1 MSDTDK
7 IAPAFV
13 KACAA
18 LQAATKNS
26 RNAHLGNSYAD
37 LESVQTAARDALAP
51 NGLAWFQEVV
61 REDSLSGTGSAT
73 TVTARIGV
81 HTRII
86 HTSGQML
93 DCGKCL
99 ITVPA
104 NSRNLA
110 HAEGAALSYARRYGL
125 AAAVGIHQADPD
137 ASVADVPKAPPK
149 KAQGYPPPKKAA
161 PKKAAPKAEKPTK
174 AVTDELEK
182 IKVTEAQVDAWLASK
197 GKGDTWATLTPAR
210 RKKALEWL
218 KDNAAEVR
226 GEK

>member
-1 MSDTDK
+1 MGDDYTK

-61 REDSLSGTGSAT
+61 REDN
-73 TVTARIGV
+73 RIGV

-86 HTSGQML
+86 HTSGQIL
-93 DCGKCL
+93 DSGRCL
-99 ITVPA
+99 ITVPG

-137 ASVADVPKAPPK
+137 ASPVDTPAPKRAPAKPKPKPKAPPK
-149 KAQGYPPPKKAA
+149 AA
-161 PKKAAPKAEKPTK
+161 KPDP
-174 AVTDELEK
+174 ALEALGLT
-182 IKVTEAQVDAWLASK
+182 VEQVDRWLSTKGDAWANLTPTRKKNALKWLA
-197 GKGDTWATLTPAR
+197 
-210 RKKALEWL
+210 
-218 KDNAAEVR
+218 DNADEVR
-226 GEK
+226 GK

>member
-1 MSDTDK
+1 MGDDYSK

-61 REDSLSGTGSAT
+61 REEN
-73 TVTARIGV
+73 RIGV

-86 HTSGQML
+86 HTSGQIL
-93 DCGKCL
+93 DCGRCL
-99 ITVPA
+99 ITVPG

-137 ASVADVPKAPPK
+137 ASPVDTPAPKRAPAKPKPKAPPK
-149 KAQGYPPPKKAA
+149 AA
-161 PKKAAPKAEKPTK
+161 KP
-174 AVTDELEK
+174 DPDLEALGLT
-182 IKVTEAQVDAWLASK
+182 VEQVDRWLSTKGDAWANLTPTRKKNALKWLA
-197 GKGDTWATLTPAR
+197 
-210 RKKALEWL
+210 
-218 KDNAAEVR
+218 DNADEVR
-226 GEK
+226 GK

>member
-1 MSDTDK
+1 MGDDYSK

-26 RNAHLGNSYAD
+26 RNAHRGNSYAD

-61 REDSLSGTGSAT
+61 REDR
-73 TVTARIGV
+73 RIGV

-86 HTSGQML
+86 HTAGQIL
-93 DCGKCL
+93 DCGRCL
-99 ITVPA
+99 ITVPG

-110 HAEGAALSYARRYGL
+110 HAESAALSYARRYGL

-137 ASVADVPKAPPK
+137 ASPVDTPAPKRAPAKPKPKPKAPPK
-149 KAQGYPPPKKAA
+149 AA
-161 PKKAAPKAEKPTK
+161 KP
-174 AVTDELEK
+174 DPDLEALGLT
-182 IKVTEAQVDAWLASK
+182 VEQVDRWLSTKGAAWAN
-197 GKGDTWATLTPAR
+197 LTPT
-210 RKKALEWL
+210 RKKNALKWVA
-218 KDNAAEVR
+218 DNADEVR
-226 GEK
+226 GK

>member
-1 MSDTDK
+1 MGDDYSK

-61 REDSLSGTGSAT
+61 REDN
-73 TVTARIGV
+73 RIGV

-86 HTSGQML
+86 PTSGQIL
-93 DCGKCL
+93 DCGRCL
-99 ITVPA
+99 ITVPPH
-104 NSRNLA
+104 SKNLA
-110 HAEGAALSYARRYGL
+110 HSEGAALSYARRYSL

-137 ASVADVPKAPPK
+137 ASPVDTPAPKRAPAKPKPKPKAPPK
-149 KAQGYPPPKKAA
+149 AA
-161 PKKAAPKAEKPTK
+161 KP
-174 AVTDELEK
+174 DPDLEALGLT
-182 IKVTEAQVDAWLASK
+182 VEQVDRWLSTKGDAWANLTPTRKKNALKWLA
-197 GKGDTWATLTPAR
+197 
-210 RKKALEWL
+210 
-218 KDNAAEVR
+218 DNADEVR
-226 GEK
+226 GK

>member
-1 MSDTDK
+1 MGDDYTK

-61 REDSLSGTGSAT
+61 REES
-73 TVTARIGV
+73 RIGV

-86 HTSGQML
+86 HTSGQIL
-93 DCGKCL
+93 DCGRCL
-99 ITVPA
+99 ITVPG

-137 ASVADVPKAPPK
+137 ASPVDTPAPKRAPAKPKPKPKAPPK
-149 KAQGYPPPKKAA
+149 AA
-161 PKKAAPKAEKPTK
+161 KP
-174 AVTDELEK
+174 DPDLEALGLT
-182 IKVTEAQVDAWLASK
+182 VEQVDRWLSTKGDAWANLTPTRKKNALKWLA
-197 GKGDTWATLTPAR
+197 
-210 RKKALEWL
+210 
-218 KDNAAEVR
+218 DNADEVR
-226 GEK
+226 GK

>member
-1 MSDTDK
+1 MGDDYSK

-61 REDSLSGTGSAT
+61 REDN
-73 TVTARIGV
+73 RIGV

-86 HTSGQML
+86 HTSGQIL
-93 DCGKCL
+93 DCGRCL
-99 ITVPA
+99 ITVPG

-137 ASVADVPKAPPK
+137 ASPVDTPAPKRAPAKPKPKPKAPPK
-149 KAQGYPPPKKAA
+149 AAQPDP
-161 PKKAAPKAEKPTK
+161 
-174 AVTDELEK
+174 DLEALGLT
-182 IKVTEAQVDAWLASK
+182 VEQVDRWWSTKGDAWANLTPTRKKNALKWLA
-197 GKGDTWATLTPAR
+197 
-210 RKKALEWL
+210 
-218 KDNAAEVR
+218 DNADEVR
-226 GEK
+226 GK

>member
-1 MSDTDK
+1 MGDDYTK

-61 REDSLSGTGSAT
+61 REES
-73 TVTARIGV
+73 RIGV

-86 HTSGQML
+86 HTSGQIL
-93 DCGKCL
+93 DCGRCL
-99 ITVPA
+99 ITVPG

-137 ASVADVPKAPPK
+137 ASPVDTPAPKRAPAKPKPKPKAPPK
-149 KAQGYPPPKKAA
+149 TA
-161 PKKAAPKAEKPTK
+161 KP
-174 AVTDELEK
+174 DPDLEALGLT
-182 IKVTEAQVDAWLASK
+182 VEQVDRWLSTKGDAWANLTPTRKKNALKWLA
-197 GKGDTWATLTPAR
+197 
-210 RKKALEWL
+210 
-218 KDNAAEVR
+218 DNADEVR
-226 GEK
+226 GK

>member
-1 MSDTDK
+1 MGDDYSK

-61 REDSLSGTGSAT
+61 REDS
-73 TVTARIGV
+73 RIGV

-86 HTSGQML
+86 HTSGQIL
-93 DCGKCL
+93 DCGRCL
-99 ITVPA
+99 ITVPG

-137 ASVADVPKAPPK
+137 ASPVDTP
-149 KAQGYPPPKKAA
+149 A
-161 PKKAAPKAEKPTK
+161 PKRAPAKPRRPAGPQEVAKEDPNTDAQALGALGLTVAE
-174 AVTDELEK
+174 
-182 IKVTEAQVDAWLASK
+182 VDRWLDK
-197 GKGDTWATLTPAR
+197 RKKGDTWEGLTPAR
-210 RKKALEWL
+210 KKNAIKWL
-218 KDNAAEVR
+218 SENADEVR
-226 GEK
+226 GK

>member
-1 MSDTDK
+1 MGDDYSK

-61 REDSLSGTGSAT
+61 REES
-73 TVTARIGV
+73 RIGV

-86 HTSGQML
+86 HTSGQIL
-93 DCGKCL
+93 DCGRCL
-99 ITVPA
+99 ITVPG

-137 ASVADVPKAPPK
+137 ASPVDTPAPKRAPAKPKPKPKAPPK
-149 KAQGYPPPKKAA
+149 TA
-161 PKKAAPKAEKPTK
+161 KP
-174 AVTDELEK
+174 DPDLEALGLT
-182 IKVTEAQVDAWLASK
+182 VEQVDRWLSTKGDAWANLTPTRKKNALKWLA
-197 GKGDTWATLTPAR
+197 
-210 RKKALEWL
+210 
-218 KDNAAEVR
+218 DNADEVR
-226 GEK
+226 GK

>member
-1 MSDTDK
+1 MDRDYTK

-61 REDSLSGTGSAT
+61 REES
-73 TVTARIGV
+73 RIGV

-86 HTSGQML
+86 HTSGQIL
-93 DCGKCL
+93 DCGRCL
-99 ITVPA
+99 ITVPG

-137 ASVADVPKAPPK
+137 ASPVDTPAPKRAPAKPKPKPKPKAAKCDP
-149 KAQGYPPPKKAA
+149 
-161 PKKAAPKAEKPTK
+161 
-174 AVTDELEK
+174 DLESLGLT
-182 IKVTEAQVDAWLASK
+182 VEQVDRWLSTKGDAWANLTPTRKKNALKWLA
-197 GKGDTWATLTPAR
+197 
-210 RKKALEWL
+210 
-218 KDNAAEVR
+218 DNADKVR
-226 GEK
+226 GK

>member
-1 MSDTDK
+1 MGADYSK

-61 REDSLSGTGSAT
+61 REDN
-73 TVTARIGV
+73 RIGV

-86 HTSGQML
+86 HTSGQIL
-93 DCGKCL
+93 DCGRCL
-99 ITVPA
+99 ITVPG

-137 ASVADVPKAPPK
+137 ASPEERPAPKRAPAKPNPTPKAPPK
-149 KAQGYPPPKKAA
+149 AA
-161 PKKAAPKAEKPTK
+161 KP
-174 AVTDELEK
+174 DPDLEALGLT
-182 IKVTEAQVDAWLASK
+182 VEQVDRWLSTKGDAWANLTPTRKKNALKWLA
-197 GKGDTWATLTPAR
+197 
-210 RKKALEWL
+210 
-218 KDNAAEVR
+218 DNADEVR
-226 GEK
+226 GK

>member
-1 MSDTDK
+1 MGDDYSK

-26 RNAHLGNSYAD
+26 RNAHLGNSYAA

-61 REDSLSGTGSAT
+61 REES
-73 TVTARIGV
+73 RIGV

-86 HTSGQML
+86 HTSGQIL
-93 DCGKCL
+93 DCGRCL
-99 ITVPA
+99 ITVPG

-137 ASVADVPKAPPK
+137 ASPVDTPAPKRAPAKPKPKPKAPPK
-149 KAQGYPPPKKAA
+149 AA
-161 PKKAAPKAEKPTK
+161 KP
-174 AVTDELEK
+174 DPDLEALGLT
-182 IKVTEAQVDAWLASK
+182 VEQVDRWLSTKGDAWANLTPTRKKNALKWLA
-197 GKGDTWATLTPAR
+197 
-210 RKKALEWL
+210 
-218 KDNAAEVR
+218 DNADEVR
-226 GEK
+226 GK

>member
-1 MSDTDK
+1 MDRDYSK

-61 REDSLSGTGSAT
+61 REDN
-73 TVTARIGV
+73 RIGV

-86 HTSGQML
+86 HTSGQIL
-93 DCGKCL
+93 DCGRCL
-99 ITVPA
+99 ITVPG

-137 ASVADVPKAPPK
+137 ASPVDTPAPKRAPAKPKPKPKASL
-149 KAQGYPPPKKAA
+149 KAA
-161 PKKAAPKAEKPTK
+161 KP
-174 AVTDELEK
+174 DPDLEALGLT
-182 IKVTEAQVDAWLASK
+182 VEQVDRWLSTKGDAWANLTPTRKKNALKWLA
-197 GKGDTWATLTPAR
+197 
-210 RKKALEWL
+210 
-218 KDNAAEVR
+218 DNADEVR
-226 GEK
+226 GDG

>member
-1 MSDTDK
+1 MGDDYSK

-61 REDSLSGTGSAT
+61 REDS
-73 TVTARIGV
+73 RIGV

-86 HTSGQML
+86 HTSGQIL
-93 DCGKCL
+93 DCGRCL
-99 ITVPA
+99 ITVPG

-137 ASVADVPKAPPK
+137 ASPVDTPAPKRAPAKPKPKPKAPPK
-149 KAQGYPPPKKAA
+149 TA
-161 PKKAAPKAEKPTK
+161 KP
-174 AVTDELEK
+174 DPDLEALGLT
-182 IKVTEAQVDAWLASK
+182 VEQVDRWLSTKGDAWANLTPTRKKNALKWLA
-197 GKGDTWATLTPAR
+197 
-210 RKKALEWL
+210 
-218 KDNAAEVR
+218 DNADEVR
-226 GEK
+226 GK

>member
-1 MSDTDK
+1 MGADYSK

-61 REDSLSGTGSAT
+61 REDN
-73 TVTARIGV
+73 RIGV

-86 HTSGQML
+86 HTSGQIL
-93 DCGKCL
+93 DCGRCL
-99 ITVPA
+99 ITVPG

-137 ASVADVPKAPPK
+137 ASPEERPAPKRAPAKPKPKPKAPPK
-149 KAQGYPPPKKAA
+149 AA
-161 PKKAAPKAEKPTK
+161 KP
-174 AVTDELEK
+174 DPDLEALGLT
-182 IKVTEAQVDAWLASK
+182 VEQVDRWLSTKGDAWANLTPTRKKNALKWLA
-197 GKGDTWATLTPAR
+197 
-210 RKKALEWL
+210 
-218 KDNAAEVR
+218 DNAEEVR
-226 GEK
+226 GK

>member
-1 MSDTDK
+1 MGDDYSK

-61 REDSLSGTGSAT
+61 REES
-73 TVTARIGV
+73 RIGV

-86 HTSGQML
+86 HTSGQIL
-93 DCGKCL
+93 DCGRCL
-99 ITVPA
+99 ITVPG

-137 ASVADVPKAPPK
+137 ASPVDTPAPKRAPAKPKPKPKAPPK
-149 KAQGYPPPKKAA
+149 AA
-161 PKKAAPKAEKPTK
+161 KP
-174 AVTDELEK
+174 DPELESLGLSVEQGERWLSTK
-182 IKVTEAQVDAWLASK
+182 GDAWAN
-197 GKGDTWATLTPAR
+197 LTPT
-210 RKKALEWL
+210 RKKNALKWL
-218 KDNAAEVR
+218 ADNADEVR
-226 GEK
+226 GK

>member
-1 MSDTDK
+1 MGDDYTK

-61 REDSLSGTGSAT
+61 REDS
-73 TVTARIGV
+73 RIGV

-86 HTSGQML
+86 HTSGQIL
-93 DCGKCL
+93 DCGRCL
-99 ITVPA
+99 ITVPG

-110 HAEGAALSYARRYGL
+110 PADGAALSYARRDGL

-137 ASVADVPKAPPK
+137 ASPVDTPAPKRAPAKPKPKPKAPPK
-149 KAQGYPPPKKAA
+149 TA
-161 PKKAAPKAEKPTK
+161 KP
-174 AVTDELEK
+174 DPDLEALGLT
-182 IKVTEAQVDAWLASK
+182 VEQVDRWLSTKGDAWANLAPTRKKNALKWLA
-197 GKGDTWATLTPAR
+197 
-210 RKKALEWL
+210 
-218 KDNAAEVR
+218 DNAAEVR
-226 GEK
+226 GDG

>member
-1 MSDTDK
+1 MGDDYSK

-61 REDSLSGTGSAT
+61 REDN
-73 TVTARIGV
+73 RIGV

-86 HTSGQML
+86 HTSGQIL
-93 DCGKCL
+93 DCGRCL
-99 ITVPA
+99 ITVPG

-137 ASVADVPKAPPK
+137 ASPVDTPAPKRAPAKPKPKPKAPPK
-149 KAQGYPPPKKAA
+149 AA
-161 PKKAAPKAEKPTK
+161 KPEP
-174 AVTDELEK
+174 DLEALGLT
-182 IKVTEAQVDAWLASK
+182 VEQVDRWLSTKGDAWANLTPTRKKNALKWLA
-197 GKGDTWATLTPAR
+197 
-210 RKKALEWL
+210 
-218 KDNAAEVR
+218 DNADEVR
-226 GEK
+226 GK